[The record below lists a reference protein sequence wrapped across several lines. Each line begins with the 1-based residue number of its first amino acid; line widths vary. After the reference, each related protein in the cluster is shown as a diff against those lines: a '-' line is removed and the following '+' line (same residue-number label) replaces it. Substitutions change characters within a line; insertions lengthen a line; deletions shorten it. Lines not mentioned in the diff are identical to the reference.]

1 MKTSLAVGGWNLG
14 SAPFTRMVAT
24 AASRQQ
30 FATSTV
36 KFLRDHNFDGLDLDW
51 EYPANRGSPAGDKQ
65 KFALLL
71 EVVSIT
77 TLKHFLFVDITY
89 ICLRV
94 LGTVKAFRFYHGRI
108 IGHMLSDLQ
117 NIIS

>member
-1 MKTSLAVGGWNLG
+1 MLAVGGWNMA

-24 AASRQQ
+24 APSRQE

-51 EYPANRGSPAGDKQ
+51 EYPANGGSPPGDKQ

-71 EVVSIT
+71 EVVSVT
-77 TLKHFLFVDITY
+77 TLKHFLIVGIKY
-89 ICLRV
+89 IL
-94 LGTVKAFRFYHGRI
+94 LTVFG
-108 IGHMLSDLQ
+108 Q
-117 NIIS
+117 C

>member
-1 MKTSLAVGGWNLG
+1 
-14 SAPFTRMVAT
+14 MVAT
-24 AASRQQ
+24 AASRQE

-71 EVVSIT
+71 EVVSVT
-77 TLKHFLFVDITY
+77 TLIHFLFAGIKY
-89 ICLRV
+89 IL
-94 LGTVKAFRFYHGRI
+94 LTDF
-108 IGHMLSDLQ
+108 GHC
-117 NIIS
+117 

>member
-1 MKTSLAVGGWNLG
+1 
-14 SAPFTRMVAT
+14 
-24 AASRQQ
+24 
-30 FATSTV
+30 V

-89 ICLRV
+89 ILLMV
-94 LGTVKAFRFYHGRI
+94 FGKL
-108 IGHMLSDLQ
+108 
-117 NIIS
+117 N